1 MSKSR
6 LFTRI
11 CKFICTLDEAVVP
24 VAEVV
29 VTRRIA
35 LAFRRSLGRIRLYA
49 CHWTARKSIG
59 KVELA
64 SGFHYP

>member
-1 MSKSR
+1 M
-6 LFTRI
+6 
-11 CKFICTLDEAVVP
+11 P